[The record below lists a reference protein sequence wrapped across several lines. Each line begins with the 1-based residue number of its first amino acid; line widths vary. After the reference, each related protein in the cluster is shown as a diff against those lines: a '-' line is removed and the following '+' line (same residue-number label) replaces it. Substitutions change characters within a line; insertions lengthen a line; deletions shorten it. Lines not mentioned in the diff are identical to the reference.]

1 MLWFSPIGGSGRS
14 ACIKVKGHSDSIP
27 VEGVVTQRLTLWLL
41 SRNSTIN
48 SFRPE
53 HTKRTQGN
61 EIVPTGYGCALS
73 HGISRNYTP
82 PSLPLNST
90 PQAGGPSAARYAER
104 QKERRR
110 RTLTGQPGK
119 QHAARGPICLSK
131 PKPAMVKAEMVTH
144 AVVKLSGQFAN
155 GAPCSCI
162 GKLNGRI
169 IRELP
174 S

>member
-1 MLWFSPIGGSGRS
+1 MSSVR
-14 ACIKVKGHSDSIP
+14 P
-27 VEGVVTQRLTLWLL
+27 VRLI
-41 SRNSTIN
+41 NSTPDTARSRREIY
-48 SFRPE
+48 PE
-53 HTKRTQGN
+53 IHLVYTS
-61 EIVPTGYGCALS
+61 TGYGCALS
-73 HGISRNYTP
+73 HGISRNHIP